1 MVYLCRQDH
10 PHACGDKKK
19 SYILFPI
26 VTGSSPRVWGQGVR
40 ATLKRYHTRIIPTR
54 VGTRAILSS
63 CAVSRWDHP
72 HACGDKQ
79 CITICLQQAKGSS
92 PRVWG
97 QGVRRLAKR
106 HSCRIIPTRVGTSFF
121 KYQRRFQ
128 LQDHPHAC
136 GDKICDA
143 VITQFF
149 IGSSP
154 RVWGQALP
162 DLVGSKTDGII
173 PTRVGTSVCAILI

>member
-1 MVYLCRQDH
+1 M
-10 PHACGDKKK
+10 
-19 SYILFPI
+19 
-26 VTGSSPRVWGQGVR
+26 
-40 ATLKRYHTRIIPTR
+40 
-54 VGTRAILSS
+54 
-63 CAVSRWDHP
+63 
-72 HACGDKQ
+72 
-79 CITICLQQAKGSS
+79 
-92 PRVWG
+92 WG

-173 PTRVGTSVCAILI
+173 PTRVGTSVFLLPFGLSLWDHPHACGDKDINKLCTVGADGSSPRVWGQEKVIYIVTDSNRIIPTRVGTSFNNMLISGEARDHPHACGDKILQ